1 MRGYVV
7 DASVA
12 VKWLVTEDLSD
23 ESESLL
29 GTGVTLVAPELIFAE
44 AANALWAM
52 YRRGDIGS
60 AELSAAVD
68 LLRAAP
74 VATPIPMRRLA
85 PAATRLAADLDH
97 PVYDCFYLS
106 LAIQEQHPVVKAD
119 TRFHAK
125 VHAHPYLSDHIIH
138 VVEAAA

>member
-1 MRGYVV
+1 MV

-12 VKWLVTEDLSD
+12 VKWLVSENLSD
-23 ESESLL
+23 ESARLL
-29 GTGVTLVAPELIFAE
+29 ERGVTLVAPELIFAE

-52 YRRGDIGS
+52 RRRGDIGS

-85 PAATRLAADLDH
+85 PAATRLAADLEH

-106 LAIQEQHPVVKAD
+106 LALQEQHPVVTAD
-119 TRFHAK
+119 NKFLAK
-125 VHAHPYLSDHIIH
+125 VHAHPYLNDHIVH
-138 VVEAAA
+138 VVEAEA

>member
-1 MRGYVV
+1 MV

-12 VKWLVTEDLSD
+12 VKWLVSENLSD
-23 ESESLL
+23 ESGRLL
-29 GTGVTLVAPELIFAE
+29 ETGVTLVAPELIFAE

-52 YRRGDIGS
+52 CRRGDIS
-60 AELSAAVD
+60 NAELAAAVD
-68 LLRAAP
+68 LLRASP

-106 LAIQEQHPVVKAD
+106 LAIQEQHPVVTAD
-119 TRFHAK
+119 TRFHDK
-125 VHAHPYLSDHIIH
+125 VRAHPYLNDQIVH
-138 VVEAAA
+138 VADTA